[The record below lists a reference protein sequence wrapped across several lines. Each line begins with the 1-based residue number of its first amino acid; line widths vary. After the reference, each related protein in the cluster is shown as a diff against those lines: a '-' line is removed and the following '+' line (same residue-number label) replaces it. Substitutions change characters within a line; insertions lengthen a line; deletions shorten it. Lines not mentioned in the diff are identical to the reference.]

1 MIKYFLPETLE
12 SLKRATEGASGYDIR
27 ANIGVEREILVG
39 QRWKFATGLH
49 LEMPPG
55 VEAQVRSRSGLAM
68 NHGIVVLGAPCTID
82 SDYRGEVMVMIYN
95 CGHTPYRVV
104 PQERIAQ
111 LVFAPVLPMRDWSER
126 PEPLDIMRVGDRAEL
141 SPTVRDKSGFGSTG
155 R

>member
-1 MIKYFLPETLE
+1 MIKYFLPKEMD

-27 ANIGVEREILVG
+27 ANINIEREIAVG

-111 LVFAPVLPMRDWSER
+111 LVFAPVFPSPMYNWTHIDPVRI
-126 PEPLDIMRVGDRAEL
+126 LDRAEL
-141 SPTVRDKSGFGSTG
+141 SATERDKSGFGSTG